1 LLGADMPWVRE
12 HRRRTPYGLFGRRT
26 TVRSHYRRSPGH
38 SSLIAIVVVVVVIL
52 VLIALF

>member
-1 LLGADMPWVRE
+1 MPWVRE

-38 SSLIAIVVVVVVIL
+38 STLIAAIVVVVVIL
-52 VLIALF
+52 ILIALF